1 METGDAS
8 RGAASLRGLASRR
21 ASGGSFLRAATGA
34 AADPYAPA
42 VLPDGVPLVLRSC
55 KGAAPQGAQDTATR
69 RSTTAAFKAFSAVKD
84 FSRLTCLIF
93 PEEAANAF
101 CRMGYARVQLLLAYV
116 LPEVLDEEWLPD
128 EDISKP
134 LEGEEASK
142 GPPLHVPYRPYVVVS
157 LNGQD
162 VYRSAV
168 LHCKPVASGDSTL
181 DTALLRGLWDERIEL
196 QVHQPYS
203 LLRVALYDRDIST
216 AFLGSDELL
225 GSLDFQLHLLMPRR
239 IYDITAVFVPFA
251 VLDEEALS
259 GKEEA
264 IALLQGTRQLHP
276 SVDTRA
282 LLKESL
288 CAVCGAD
295 SSCCKHGGSSSS
307 GGDTDGALYTAELD
321 SDAITCSAQQLVQQ
335 GDLGGCRMR
344 LLLQLLPHRNADSG
358 KIHTLD
364 ELAALLIPTPR
375 EAQESVLSPLNFP
388 LLWADLQ
395 DAHRKLTEG
404 ALGVLATGLYDAL
417 YWERPVLSIA
427 SLLTFVFLWLHP
439 QFFPAAFLFLLGMLL
454 LIVSFIQM
462 PPPPSGTEGGL
473 RSEGAEAADAS
484 RGVGSSVGGG
494 TGASNGKKAS
504 RPGSLKAFET
514 AESKDCSEASL
525 LRSLLSAAVPAP
537 MQLRIRKF
545 HIVGALW
552 VLGAW
557 AAVEPL
563 EACSV
568 ARYLLLATG

>member
-288 CAVCGAD
+288 CA
-295 SSCCKHGGSSSS
+295 
-307 GGDTDGALYTAELD
+307 
-321 SDAITCSAQQLVQQ
+321 
-335 GDLGGCRMR
+335 
-344 LLLQLLPHRNADSG
+344 LLPHRNADSG

-404 ALGVLATGLYDAL
+404 AIRRAVLGTAGFKHRFALDICVPLAA
-417 YWERPVLSIA
+417 P
-427 SLLTFVFLWLHP
+427 P
-439 QFFPAAFLFLLGMLL
+439 GMLL